1 MTSMTHSRS
10 ATAIAEAPQWNP
22 ADLVAAVRATP
33 MTVAEYA
40 DLILAVRESIPDLL
54 PPDAAIK
61 KRINWAQRLSPRFV
75 QSMATGLETSPVW
88 QASADAKPDELRQNI
103 DRANELR
110 PLAEQADAL
119 NTLVQF
125 NTDYHH
131 FVAADKARVA
141 YNVGNRLGGN
151 EGKAITPHLKIA
163 RESLPKRHK
172 AVATAKFIA
181 DPDAPPAKQ

>member
-1 MTSMTHSRS
+1 M
-10 ATAIAEAPQWNP
+10 ATTGRRAR
-22 ADLVAAVRATP
+22 VAVARA
-33 MTVAEYA
+33 
-40 DLILAVRESIPDLL
+40 LASL
-54 PPDAAIK
+54 PPAHSQHGQALIVLRSSLHDLAFRHI
-61 KRINWAQRLSPRFV
+61 LLCLPLL
-75 QSMATGLETSPVW
+75 GETSPVW
-88 QASADAKPDELRQNI
+88 QDSADAKPDELRQNL

-110 PLAEQADAL
+110 LLAEQADAL